1 VGGVDSHL
9 HLDFFERHEVAP
21 ALTRARAAGIDAT
34 ITVGMDLARS
44 RCGVELADAH
54 DGVFAA
60 VGIHPWCA
68 EAYADAVPL
77 DELAALARHPR
88 VVAIGEVGLDFVDNL
103 ATGASYA
110 GREARAVQEAC
121 LRAQIGLAAELD
133 LPLIVHSR
141 GAHAAVLRLLDE
153 VPCRAA
159 IQFFEGD
166 AAAVR
171 RYVERGHAISLG
183 SRTTLDAGA
192 EWRAAVSAVPDDR
205 LLLETD
211 APWSPA
217 AGTGRERSE
226 PGDLPVIANA
236 VANARGSRPADLL
249 ATAAATAA
257 RFFRL

>member
-9 HLDFFERHEVAP
+9 HLDFFEPHEVAK
-21 ALTRARAAGIDAT
+21 ALTRARAAGVDAT
-34 ITVGMDLARS
+34 ITVGMDLPRSAR
-44 RCGVELADAH
+44 GIELADAH

-68 EAYADAVPL
+68 DAYADAVPL

-141 GAHAAVLRLLDE
+141 GAHDAVLRLLDE

-166 AAAVR
+166 AAVVR
-171 RYVERGHAISLG
+171 RYVERVVM
-183 SRTTLDAGA
+183 R
-192 EWRAAVSAVPDDR
+192 
-205 LLLETD
+205 
-211 APWSPA
+211 
-217 AGTGRERSE
+217 
-226 PGDLPVIANA
+226 VIATGGVVGIA
-236 VANARGSRPADLL
+236 VVLGAILVAQDVQGWIVGLAVGLTSVILAALLWSSRQL
-249 ATAAATAA
+249 
-257 RFFRL
+257 